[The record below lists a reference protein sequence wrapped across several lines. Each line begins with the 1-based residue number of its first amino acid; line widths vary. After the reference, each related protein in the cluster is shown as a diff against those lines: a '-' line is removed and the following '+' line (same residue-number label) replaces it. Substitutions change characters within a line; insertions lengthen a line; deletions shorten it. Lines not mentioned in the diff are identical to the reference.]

1 MVYRGKQS
9 TNMKS
14 LFQFSFL
21 AILAFAFLAT
31 GCEQDKCTRTEEYLA
46 YEPVY
51 KRIDEM
57 RTPANYTS
65 GRSLSAPGKI
75 AYYKGYLLVNEMHK
89 GIHVIDNRNP
99 ESPDNIGFI
108 EIPGNLDMAIHDDML
123 YVDSYLDL
131 VTIDITTPTSPVEV
145 NRVPDV
151 FQSFYSF
158 DEQLGYLVEYV
169 PTDIVRTIDCNDNN
183 WGRAIWFDD
192 TMLMAESGAFDQA
205 GGTRT
210 FGSNTSVS
218 SSVVTGG
225 SMARFTVADDYLYTI
240 DGAEIKVF
248 DVKQSLP
255 SLKTE
260 VTVTF
265 GIETL
270 FPLAGSLFIGS
281 NSGLII
287 YDISNPEA
295 PQYLST
301 FSHATACDPVVVQ
314 GNTAYVTLRDGNNC
328 LGFVNQLDVVDVSN
342 LQNPSL
348 IRSYP
353 MDNPHGLSVL
363 DETLYLCEGAF
374 GLKTFDVSNPNQV
387 SQNLLDRVDGFF
399 AYDVIVL
406 PPGDHVMVVG
416 QNGLYQF
423 DATDRSDLKQLSV
436 ISIEN

>member
-1 MVYRGKQS
+1 
-9 TNMKS
+9 MKS
-14 LFQFSFL
+14 IYNLPVF
-21 AILAFAFLAT
+21 AILLLSLFST
-31 GCEQDKCTRTEEYLA
+31 GCEQDICTRTEEYTA

-57 RTPANYTS
+57 RMPATFTAA
-65 GRSLSAPGKI
+65 RSLSSPGKI
-75 AYYKGYLLVNEMHK
+75 FYYKGYLMINEMHE
-89 GIHVIDNRNP
+89 GIHVIDNSDP
-99 ESPDNIGFI
+99 ASPQNVGFI
-108 EIPGNLDMAIHDDML
+108 EVAGNLDMAVNNDIL

-131 VTIDITTPTSPVEV
+131 VAINITNPVTPVEV
-145 NRVPDV
+145 NRVTDV

-158 DEQLGYLVEYV
+158 NEELGYLVEYV
-169 PTDIVRTIDCNDNN
+169 PTPVTRTIDCNSNN
-183 WGRAIWFDD
+183 WGNGIWFEGD
-192 TMLMAESGAFDQA
+192 LMMASAEFESNA
-205 GGTRT
+205 GGANR
-210 FGSNTSVS
+210 FLSSNSSIS

-225 SMARFTVADDYLYTI
+225 SMARFTVADEYLYTI

-248 DVKQSLP
+248 DVKQPLP
-255 SLKTE
+255 VLKNE
-260 VTVTF
+260 VVLQW

-270 FPLAGSLFIGS
+270 FPMAGSLFIGS

-287 YDISNPEA
+287 YDITNPES

-314 GNTAYVTLRDGNNC
+314 GNTAYVTLRDGNEC
-328 LGFVNQLDVVDVSN
+328 QGFVNQLDVIDVSN
-342 LQNPSL
+342 LNNPSL
-348 IRSYP
+348 IRSYA

-363 DETLYLCEGAF
+363 DETLYLCEGSF

-387 SQNLLDRVDGFF
+387 AQNLLDRVTGFF

-423 DATDRSDLKQLSV
+423 DATDRSNLQQLSI
-436 ISIEN
+436 ISIGN